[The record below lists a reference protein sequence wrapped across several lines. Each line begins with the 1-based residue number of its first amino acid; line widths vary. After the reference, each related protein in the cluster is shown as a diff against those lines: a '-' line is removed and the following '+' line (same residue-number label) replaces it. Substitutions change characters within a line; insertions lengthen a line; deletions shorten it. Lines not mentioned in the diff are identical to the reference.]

1 VCRSAQSRVGHRS
14 AARQLPKHMLTD
26 ELMLTVA
33 TAVAR
38 WFELAGIVVV
48 LIGTLVATGQFA
60 LRYLGLRT
68 SDGAALAGFR
78 TMLGRSIL
86 TGLELLVAADI
97 IRTVAVE
104 PTLNNVLILGL
115 IVLIRTF
122 LSLSLEV
129 EIEGK
134 WPWQSERR
142 E

>member
-1 VCRSAQSRVGHRS
+1 
-14 AARQLPKHMLTD
+14 MLTD
-26 ELMLTVA
+26 QLMLTVA
-33 TAVAR
+33 IAVAR

-48 LIGTLVATGQFA
+48 VLGTLLAIGQFA
-60 LRYLGLRT
+60 LRYAGLL
-68 SDGAALAGFR
+68 SLAEGMGADLVGAFR
-78 TMLGRSIL
+78 KTLGRSIL

-104 PTLNNVLILGL
+104 PTLTNVLILAL

-134 WPWQSERR
+134 WPWRQGVR
-142 E
+142 EK

>member
-1 VCRSAQSRVGHRS
+1 M
-14 AARQLPKHMLTD
+14 LPYIMLTD
-26 ELMLTVA
+26 ELMLTIA
-33 TAVAR
+33 IAVAR
-38 WFELAGIVVV
+38 WFELAGIAVVV
-48 LIGTLVATGQFA
+48 LGTLVAIGQFGW
-60 LRYLGLRT
+60 RYAGQGRSPDGNQPGLLASFRRT
-68 SDGAALAGFR
+68 
-78 TMLGRSIL
+78 LGRSIL

-104 PTLNNVLILGL
+104 PTLTNVLILGI

-134 WPWQSERR
+134 WPWKQAGSR

>member
-1 VCRSAQSRVGHRS
+1 
-14 AARQLPKHMLTD
+14 MLTD

-33 TAVAR
+33 IAVAR

-48 LIGTLVATGQFA
+48 VVGTLVAGGQF
-60 LRYLGLRT
+60 L
-68 SDGAALAGFR
+68 LAGSRRAFAEAGRASLLATFR
-78 TMLGRSIL
+78 TTLGRSIL
-86 TGLELLVAADI
+86 AGLELLVAADI

-104 PTLNNVLILGL
+104 PTLTNVLILGI

-134 WPWQSERR
+134 WPWRQGDRR

>member
-1 VCRSAQSRVGHRS
+1 
-14 AARQLPKHMLTD
+14 MLTD

-33 TAVAR
+33 IAVAR

-48 LIGTLVATGQFA
+48 VLGTLVAAGQFA
-60 LRYLGLRT
+60 LCYFGRRVPR
-68 SDGAALAGFR
+68 DGARTGLVAAFR
-78 TMLGRSIL
+78 TTLGRSIL

-104 PTLNNVLILGL
+104 PTLNNVLILAI
-115 IVLIRTF
+115 IVVIRTF

-134 WPWQSERR
+134 WPWQR
-142 E
+142 EGRD